1 MCCMWCVSDIS
12 FCFRHLL
19 LSTKWKMIR
28 CWGAAAAALQGT
40 TQWRRKKGRPLS
52 SPASKNWVRERT
64 LFLAF
69 CGNSR
74 AAAIAVGYGSPQSD
88 PVDQITESSEHFIWA
103 FIICWECFMRPRK
116 YCTFLWSQA
125 SLYLPTLFLANVW
138 SKYVVAQLDYHL
150 HLFYLN
156 ILRIEKYNIAISSYQ
171 PPTFNAKRKLLQLS
185 VWRQTLVYEYEK

>member
-1 MCCMWCVSDIS
+1 MTPPPHRHHHIS
-12 FCFRHLL
+12 FCFRLLL

-74 AAAIAVGYGSPQSD
+74 AAAIAVGYESPQSD

-116 YCTFLWSQA
+116 YLHFLMVPGLPLSTHIVLGKCVEQVCSCPTRLSSTF
-125 SLYLPTLFLANVW
+125 
-138 SKYVVAQLDYHL
+138 
-150 HLFYLN
+150 
-156 ILRIEKYNIAISSYQ
+156 ILS
-171 PPTFNAKRKLLQLS
+171 
-185 VWRQTLVYEYEK
+185 